1 MLGNHER
8 PPGVWAFAVAQG
20 PLMMA
25 IFMVLYPL
33 PFFLG
38 VIVTQEYG
46 LRLLLKF
53 MIPFRAGT
61 GDSVTGVAKGH

>member
-1 MLGNHER
+1 
-8 PPGVWAFAVAQG
+8 
-20 PLMMA
+20 MMA

-33 PFFLG
+33 PFLLG